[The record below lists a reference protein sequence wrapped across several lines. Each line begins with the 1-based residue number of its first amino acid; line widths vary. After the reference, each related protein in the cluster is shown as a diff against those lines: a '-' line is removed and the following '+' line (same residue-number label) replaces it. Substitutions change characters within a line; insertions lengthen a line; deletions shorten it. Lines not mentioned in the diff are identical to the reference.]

1 MDLTLFDRRI
11 TRNPEG
17 QSKYL
22 ILEGARVGWVLPG
35 NMLLT
40 RPTDMFDTSYL
51 SESVLPVNPIVNVGD
66 TVLPLHMYESQVRE
80 RVVTQVVDAK
90 SIRVDGMPGVEIQE
104 WVLIPES
111 VPQADKE
118 MFFLQ
123 IREHLVLYG
132 YEENA
137 RRRGW
142 FDYWKD
148 VNEAAGF
155 ILRPVPA
162 TVLVR
167 AKWRVNR
174 GRLDSY
180 IQPERMQEI
189 MASSDAFV
197 LAHVTTDHTVY
208 LPSVAAEC
216 RCVEHART
224 HALNQEVTTG
234 PSYQAMAQIL
244 RTGMKSRLELHSV
257 EIRSISCPYGQVV

>member
-1 MDLTLFDRRI
+1 MDVTLFDRRT

-22 ILEGARVGWVLPG
+22 ILEGARAGWVMPG

-40 RPTDMFDTSYL
+40 HEQGFATYL
-51 SESVLPVNPIVNVGD
+51 TESVLPINPIVNVGD
-66 TVLPLHMYESQVRE
+66 TVLPLHMHESRVQE
-80 RVVTQVVDAK
+80 RVVTEVDPQF
-90 SIRVDGMPGVEIQE
+90 IRVDGMPGIEIKE
-104 WVLIPES
+104 WVLLPES
-111 VPQADKE
+111 LPRQDKDL
-118 MFFLQ
+118 FFLQ
-123 IREHLVLYG
+123 IREHLTLAG

-148 VNEAAGF
+148 VNASAGF
-155 ILRPVPA
+155 ILRPLPS

-174 GRLDSY
+174 GRLDAY

-189 MASSDAFV
+189 VSSSDAFV
-197 LAHVTTDHTVY
+197 VAHVTTDHTVY

-216 RCVEHART
+216 RCVEHARV
-224 HALNQEVTTG
+224 HPLNQEVTSG
-234 PSYQAMAQIL
+234 ASYQTMAEIL
-244 RTGMKSRLELHSV
+244 RTGMKSRLELHSIEV
-257 EIRSISCPYGQVV
+257 RAISCPYGQAV